1 MKSMYLCG
9 PITGLS
15 SEEARHGWRAE
26 VARELMGVVEC
37 LSPMRHYDHLQAVV
51 ELSQF
56 GNPQNVLTSPR
67 GLTTRD
73 RFDTM
78 RSDLLFCNLLYAKR
92 VSVGS
97 MLELGWADA
106 ARIPILVVMEE
117 SGNLHDHA
125 MVNELTGFRCSTL
138 AEGVEVAKAILTP
151 GV

>member
-15 SEEARHGWRAE
+15 NATARFGWRAWVTEQLAGE
-26 VARELMGVVEC
+26 VDC
-37 LSPMRHYDHLQAVV
+37 LSPMRHYDHLARVAK
-51 ELSQF
+51 LSQF

-78 RSDLLFCNLLYAKR
+78 RSDLLFCNLLDAEW
-92 VSVGS
+92 VSIGS
-97 MLELGWADA
+97 MIELGWADA
-106 ARIPILVVMEE
+106 ARIPIIVVMEE
-117 SGNLHDHA
+117 LDNPHDHA
-125 MVNELTGFRCSTL
+125 MVNEVTGFRCTTI
-138 AEGVEVAKAILTP
+138 AEGIEVAKAILTP